1 VQHQIL
7 QRSLEEFGRNIW
19 DQSLTYGHY
28 NLHDQ
33 SLVRSRPM
41 ATDDGAAASAAF
53 SFANYCRD
61 QNIALLAAAPLSM
74 GLLTHRGPPAW
85 HPASDELKQACARA
99 AELCQEHQVN
109 VSTLALLV
117 ALSHPGAIP
126 CTLLG
131 MGTVQEVK
139 ANHAVALRFAE
150 LPDGLT
156 ATDEILP
163 RAMSAHEF
171 MVWNLLRD
179 PVNGPFASV
188 WKNGTYQWDGVA
200 EARNFWRQLNG
211 DDDDNN
217 HKQVVVHWQ
226 ASSFNT
232 TAS

>member
-1 VQHQIL
+1 MLTLSMVLPTMEQTGYPLEVQHQIL

-33 SLVRSRPM
+33 SLIQSPISM
-41 ATDDGAAASAAF
+41 AGAADDGATAC

-85 HPASDELKQACARA
+85 HPASGELKQACARA
-99 AELCQEHQVN
+99 AEICQQHHVN

-117 ALSHPGAIP
+117 ALSHPGTIP
-126 CTLLG
+126 CTVLG

-139 ANHAVALRFAE
+139 ANHAVALRFAG

-156 ATDEILP
+156 SQDEILQ
-163 RAMSAHEF
+163 RVLSANETK
-171 MVWNLLRD
+171 VWNLLRD

-188 WKNGTYQWDGVA
+188 WKNGTYKWDGV
-200 EARNFWRQLNG
+200 E
-211 DDDDNN
+211 
-217 HKQVVVHWQ
+217 Q
-226 ASSFNT
+226 AHQFLET
-232 TAS
+232 IE